1 MDMDQASV
9 FLAGSILTGLG
20 FIVIVATA
28 VVINNIIHKY
38 WKSFGWNLLP
48 MYMQKEEQVLEDP
61 KLEPK
66 IERKK

>member
-1 MDMDQASV
+1 MDIDQAAV
-9 FLAGSILTGLG
+9 FLAGTILTALG
-20 FIVIVATA
+20 FIVIVIAA

-48 MYMQKEEQVLEDP
+48 MYMQKEEQVIEDP

>member
-1 MDMDQASV
+1 MDIDQAAV
-9 FLAGSILTGLG
+9 FLAGTILTALG
-20 FIVIVATA
+20 FIIIVIAA

-48 MYMQKEEQVLEDP
+48 MYMQKEEQVVEDP

-66 IERKK
+66 MERKK